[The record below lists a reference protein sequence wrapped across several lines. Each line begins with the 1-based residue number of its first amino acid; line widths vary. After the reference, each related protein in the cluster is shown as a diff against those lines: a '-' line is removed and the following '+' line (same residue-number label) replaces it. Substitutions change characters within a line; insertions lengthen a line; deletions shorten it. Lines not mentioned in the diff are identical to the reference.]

1 MWEVSQNLGAGDSSG
16 VVVTVVVVVGDR
28 GPRKLEMVL
37 YRQLEAPARKKH
49 KHYCI
54 KTLFNLSMQ
63 LVAAL

>member
-1 MWEVSQNLGAGDSSG
+1 M
-16 VVVTVVVVVGDR
+16 VVTVVVVVGDR